1 MKIEYLELQAHKY
14 AFTPIGTFY
23 WELFL
28 VEENTYN
35 AKHKYPYERRWK

>member
-1 MKIEYLELQAHKY
+1 MKIEYLELQAHKH
-14 AFTPIGTFY
+14 AFTKLGTFY